1 MKIIITE
8 EEKDEILGQHKDDG
22 QKLKFKNFSD
32 TDKWDTRDIPT
43 GRRMLDADL
52 TPMTLAK
59 IKSKGLTPY
68 YINDMDLIELSGPL
82 KQKASWDYKP
92 TEVFLFSPDDYD
104 KIKKLSD
111 NIKEMIELKK
121 KQIELYKQYIPS
133 VAIELTKKK

>member
-1 MKIIITE
+1 MKKFIISE
-8 EEKDEILGQHKDDG
+8 QEKDEILGQHKEM
-22 QKLKFKNFSD
+22 K
-32 TDKWDTRDIPT
+32 DIQMD
-43 GRRMLDADL
+43 RRMLDADL
-52 TPMTLAK
+52 TPMTLSK

-68 YINDMDLIELSGPL
+68 YINDTDLIELSGPL
-82 KQKASWDYKP
+82 KQKTSWDYKP

-104 KIKKLSD
+104 KIKKLSV